1 MAALSVS
8 EFYKLVVVFLSTQR
22 VLIITDAFHW
32 HLDFLAAQT
41 IKNARESRSRA
52 FINQNH
58 VAFTKI
64 VLFLQS
70 ESHTNLF
77 NMSTATLQIRVEDNL
92 KEQAIA
98 LFERL
103 GLDLPTAIRIFL
115 KKSVAEN
122 GVPFEIKEKPR
133 VSANGLEAMYAL
145 NAEAIKN
152 GKAGMTEEEIE
163 AEIAIAHA
171 ENN

>member
-1 MAALSVS
+1 
-8 EFYKLVVVFLSTQR
+8 
-22 VLIITDAFHW
+22 
-32 HLDFLAAQT
+32 
-41 IKNARESRSRA
+41 
-52 FINQNH
+52 
-58 VAFTKI
+58 
-64 VLFLQS
+64 
-70 ESHTNLF
+70 
-77 NMSTATLQIRVEDNL
+77 MSTATLQIRVEDNL
-92 KEQAIA
+92 KEQAMA

-133 VSANGLEAMYAL
+133 VSANGLEALYTL

-171 ENN
+171 ENR

>member
-1 MAALSVS
+1 
-8 EFYKLVVVFLSTQR
+8 
-22 VLIITDAFHW
+22 
-32 HLDFLAAQT
+32 
-41 IKNARESRSRA
+41 
-52 FINQNH
+52 
-58 VAFTKI
+58 
-64 VLFLQS
+64 
-70 ESHTNLF
+70 
-77 NMSTATLQIRVEDNL
+77 MSTATLQIRVEDNL
-92 KEQAIA
+92 KEQAMA

-133 VSANGLEAMYAL
+133 VSANGLEALYTL

-163 AEIAIAHA
+163 AEIAIVHA
-171 ENN
+171 END